1 LANFVDGVARK
12 RSLVNIRIMMEFA
25 NQLGI
30 SVGQKADRFT
40 LSQKIGEV
48 LKGMRPSER
57 EKYMDVLDRW
67 TAKNHRCRNG
77 AILL

>member
-48 LKGMRPSER
+48 LKGMRPSDR
-57 EKYMDVLDRW
+57 EKYMDVLHRW

-77 AILL
+77 ARLL